1 MRKIAS
7 MSLMALLCSLMAFA
21 QTRTVSGVI
30 IDADG
35 KPLSF
40 ASVTIKGTKTGTTAD
55 ADGKFSIKNVT
66 AGTTLVISAVGFNDK
81 EVSVG
86 TSDNLNVILEAAGK
100 ANLSEVVVTTALGIK
115 RKPKEIG
122 YATA

>member
-40 ASVTIKGTKTGTTAD
+40 ASITIKGTKTGATAD
-55 ADGKFSIKNVT
+55 ADGKFSLKNVT
-66 AGTTLVISAVGFNDK
+66 TGTTLVVSAVGFNDK

-86 TSDNLNVILEAAGK
+86 ASDNLNVVMEAAIRG
-100 ANLSEVVVTTALGIK
+100 NLSEVV
-115 RKPKEIG
+115 
-122 YATA
+122 

>member
-1 MRKIAS
+1 MRKFAS
-7 MSLMALLCSLMAFA
+7 LLPMLMLLCSIAFG

-40 ASVTIKGTKTGTTAD
+40 ASITIKGTKTGATAD
-55 ADGKFSIKNVT
+55 ADGKFSLKNVT
-66 AGTTLVISAVGFNDK
+66 TGTTLVVSAVGFNDK

-86 TSDNLNVILEAAGK
+86 ASDNLNVVMEAAIRG
-100 ANLSEVVVTTALGIK
+100 NL
-115 RKPKEIG
+115 
-122 YATA
+122 